1 MHGTQKLVFC
11 AKVASIDTVTGSQSN
26 REPLGCGGKGDL
38 NPQYAVNQSKR
49 ISE

>member
-11 AKVASIDTVTGSQSN
+11 AKVASIDRVTGSQSN
-26 REPLGCGGKGDL
+26 TEPLGRGGNGDL
-38 NPQYAVNQSKR
+38 NRQYAANQSER